1 LDDET
6 LKPIPYLA
14 ALRGRCPNCGEG
26 RLYSGYLKLADKCES
41 CGLNLAA
48 FDQADGPAVFVM
60 FFVGFLVVVPMLVVE
75 LAYHPPYWVHA
86 ALWVPWTIFWVLLLL
101 RPVKSL
107 LVAQQFIHKAEEA
120 SFKE

>member
-1 LDDET
+1 M
-6 LKPIPYLA
+6 A

-26 RLYSGYLKLADKCES
+26 RLYVGYLKLNEKCDV
-41 CGLNLAA
+41 CGQDLAK

-60 FFVGFLVVVPMLVVE
+60 FLVGFLVVIPMLIVE
-75 LAYHPPYWVHA
+75 LTFQPPYWVHA
-86 ALWVPWTIFWVLLLL
+86 LLWLPWTVMWVLILL

-120 SFKE
+120 TFKE